1 MKARKWSARRPENN
15 LSSVVKALLNVLG
28 SVFLVLAALGVL
40 LPLVPT
46 TPFLLLASACYLR
59 GSERLHGRLM
69 SNRLFGAYL
78 RNVRERR
85 GLPRR
90 AKIISLGILWL
101 SLLFS
106 IYRIE
111 LFLLELMLI
120 LIGITV
126 SVLFLRMKTLRDGA

>member
-1 MKARKWSARRPENN
+1 MNSCI
-15 LSSVVKALLNVLG
+15 KALLNVLG
-28 SVFLVLAALGVL
+28 SLFVVLAALGLL
-40 LPLVPT
+40 LPLLPT

-78 RNVRERR
+78 RNVRERK
-85 GLPRR
+85 GLPLR
-90 AKIISLGILWL
+90 ARIVSLGGVWL

-111 LFLLELMLI
+111 SHLLELTLV
-120 LIGITV
+120 LVGITL
-126 SVLFLRMKTLRDGA
+126 SVLFLKMRTLRGEA

>member
-1 MKARKWSARRPENN
+1 
-15 LSSVVKALLNVLG
+15 
-28 SVFLVLAALGVL
+28 
-40 LPLVPT
+40 
-46 TPFLLLASACYLR
+46 
-59 GSERLHGRLM
+59 M

-85 GLPRR
+85 GLPWR
-90 AKIISLGILWL
+90 AKIISLGALWL

-111 LFLLELMLI
+111 LFLLELTLI
-120 LIGITV
+120 LIGIAV